1 MNKVDLIQLQ
11 AGNEAR
17 IIEIAGGH
25 QMLKKVEALG
35 IRVGVN
41 IKKLSAQVWHG
52 PVTIQIGNS
61 QIAIGFGMAQ
71 KIYVNPN

>member
-1 MNKVDLIQLQ
+1 MNKVDLTQLN

-25 QMLKKVEALG
+25 LMSKRVEALG
-35 IRVGVN
+35 IRVGVK
-41 IKKLSAQVWHG
+41 IKKLSTQVWRG

-61 QIAIGFGMAQ
+61 QIAIGFGMAK

>member
-11 AGNEAR
+11 AGSEAR

-35 IRVGVN
+35 IRVGVK
-41 IKKLSAQVWHG
+41 IKKLSAQVWRG